1 MIEDEVLCEVER
13 GEWSQCARA
22 WALLRGTDGL
32 VAATADHHTTATRP
46 YDANERTERKGW
58 VRAALESS
66 LCRLIAIQ

>member
-1 MIEDEVLCEVER
+1 MR
-13 GEWSQCARA
+13 SEWSVVSGASALARGH
-22 WALLRGTDGL
+22 LRGTDGL
-32 VAATADHHTTATRP
+32 VAATADHHTTVTRP